1 MFLTKSSG
9 MIIGPI
15 ASLLGMFM
23 NGIFYVLNMIGLP
36 NIGLAIIIMTIL
48 IYMAMLPLTI
58 KQQKFSKLQRKM
70 QPELNKINKK
80 YEGRKDPESMERQQ
94 AEIKEVYGKYGVS
107 ATGSCVQLII
117 QMPILLALYRVF
129 YNIPAYVPMVKQ
141 VFFPLVDKL
150 IAADPTGSYLQGT
163 NAARYFTKQFENE
176 SFVSGVT
183 EYVQNTFID
192 VLNKF
197 NSADWTALSE
207 HFSDLQSDIST
218 TVTNLT
224 RYNNFLGLNMA
235 NSPSSLFKEALSS
248 KAYALCIIALIIPVL
263 AAVTQYLNVA
273 LMPQAENND
282 SSDQMAQQ
290 MKTMNI
296 MMPLMSAFFC
306 WSLPNG
312 MGIYWIAGAVI
323 RCIQQVVINKHID
336 KMDVDAM
343 VAKNLEKMK
352 EKEAKEGKK
361 DKNRVSSSTMNTY
374 SSMNTRRMKDKSA
387 TNVSAKKEK
396 KAQQARQTNG
406 KKYKSGSLAEKANM
420 VSSFNDTSSS
430 SSKKQSRKG

>member
-23 NGIFYVLNMIGLP
+23 NGIFYVLNMIGIP

-48 IYMAMLPLTI
+48 IYMAMLPLTV

-94 AEIKEVYGKYGVS
+94 AEIKEVYSKYGVS

-141 VFFPLVDKL
+141 VFFPLVDEL
-150 IAADPTGSYLQGT
+150 IAANAGDYLKET
-163 NAARYFTKQFENE
+163 NAARFFVKQFENE
-176 SFVSGVT
+176 NFVNGVT

-197 NSADWTALSE
+197 NSADWTALTE
-207 HFSDLQSDIST
+207 NFADLKNDIAS
-218 TVTNLT
+218 TVTSLT
-224 RYNNFLGLNMA
+224 RYNSFLGLNMA
-235 NSPSSLFKEALSS
+235 NSPSSLFKEAVQNKTYILV
-248 KAYALCIIALIIPVL
+248 IVALIIPVL
-263 AAVTQYLNVA
+263 AAATQYLNVA
-273 LMPQAENND
+273 LMPQPEQQDGN
-282 SSDQMAQQ
+282 DQMNNT
-290 MKTMNI
+290 MKSMNV
-296 MMPLMSAFFC
+296 MMPIMSAFFC

-312 MGIYWIAGAVI
+312 MGLYWITGAVI
-323 RCIQQVVINKHID
+323 RCIQQVVINKQID
-336 KMDVDAM
+336 KMDIDAM
-343 VAKNLEKMK
+343 VEKNLEKMK

-374 SSMNTRRMKDKSA
+374 SSMNTRRMKDRTD
-387 TNVSAKKEK
+387 TNVSADSEK
-396 KAQQARQTNG
+396 KVQQARQTNG
-406 KKYKSGSLAEKANM
+406 KKYKAGSLAEKANM
-420 VSSFNDTSSS
+420 VSSFNDSNRSSD
-430 SSKKQSRKG
+430 KKQGKKG

>member
-1 MFLTKSSG
+1 MLLTKSNG

-23 NGIFYVLNMIGLP
+23 NGIFYVLNMIGIP

-129 YNIPAYVPMVKQ
+129 YNIPAYVPMVKR
-141 VFFPLVDKL
+141 VFFPLVDEL
-150 IAADPTGSYLQGT
+150 IAANAGDYLKAT
-163 NAARYFTKQFENE
+163 TAARFFQKQFENE
-176 SFVSGVT
+176 SYLNGVT

-197 NSADWTALSE
+197 NSADWTALTE
-207 HFSDLQSDIST
+207 NFADLKSDIAN
-218 TVTNLT
+218 TVTSLT
-224 RYNNFLGLNMA
+224 RYNSFLGLNMA
-235 NSPSSLFKEALSS
+235 NSPSSLFKEAMQS
-248 KAYALCIIALIIPVL
+248 KTYILVIVALIIPVL

-273 LMPQAENND
+273 LMPQPESQDGN
-282 SSDQMAQQ
+282 DQMNNT
-290 MKTMNI
+290 MKSMNV
-296 MMPLMSAFFC
+296 MMPVMSAFFC

-312 MGIYWIAGAVI
+312 MGLYWITGAVI
-323 RCIQQVVINKHID
+323 RCIQQVVINKQID
-336 KMDVDAM
+336 KMDIDAM
-343 VAKNLEKMK
+343 VEKNLEKMK

-374 SSMNTRRMKDKSA
+374 SSMNTRRMKDKSS
-387 TNVSAKKEK
+387 TSVSSDSER

-406 KKYKSGSLAEKANM
+406 KKYKSGSLAAKANM
-420 VSSFNDTSSS
+420 VSSFNDADNS
-430 SSKKQSRKG
+430 SSKKQGRKG

>member
-207 HFSDLQSDIST
+207 HFTDLQNDIST

-248 KAYALCIIALIIPVL
+248 KTYALCIIALIIPVL

-306 WSLPNG
+306 WTLPNG

-323 RCIQQVVINKHID
+323 RCIQQVVINKQID
-336 KMDVDAM
+336 KMDIDAM
-343 VAKNLEKMK
+343 VEKNLEKMK

-374 SSMNTRRMKDKSA
+374 SSMNTRRMKDRSS
-387 TNVSAKKEK
+387 TNVSTDSEK

-406 KKYKSGSLAEKANM
+406 KKYKAGSLAAKANM

-430 SSKKQSRKG
+430 SSKKQGKKG

>member
-1 MFLTKSSG
+1 MLLTKSNG

-23 NGIFYVLNMIGLP
+23 NGIFYVLNKIGIP

-129 YNIPAYVPMVKQ
+129 YNIPAYVPMVKR
-141 VFFPLVDKL
+141 VFFPLVDEL
-150 IAADPTGSYLQGT
+150 IAANAGDYLKAT
-163 NAARYFTKQFENE
+163 TAARFFQKQFENE
-176 SFVSGVT
+176 SYLNGVT

-197 NSADWTALSE
+197 NSADWTALTE
-207 HFSDLQSDIST
+207 NFSALKGDIT
-218 TVTNLT
+218 NTVTSLT
-224 RYNNFLGLNMA
+224 RYNSFLGLNMA
-235 NSPSSLFKEALSS
+235 NSPSSLFKEAMQN
-248 KAYALCIIALIIPVL
+248 KTYIFVIVALIIPVL

-273 LMPQAENND
+273 LMPQPESQDGN
-282 SSDQMAQQ
+282 DQMNNT
-290 MKTMNI
+290 MKSMNV
-296 MMPLMSAFFC
+296 MMPIMSAFFC

-312 MGIYWIAGAVI
+312 MGLYWITGAVI
-323 RCIQQVVINKHID
+323 RCIQQVVINKQID
-336 KMDVDAM
+336 KMDIDAM
-343 VAKNLEKMK
+343 VEKNLEKMK

-374 SSMNTRRMKDKSA
+374 SSMNTRRMKDKSS
-387 TNVSAKKEK
+387 TSVSSDSER

-406 KKYKSGSLAEKANM
+406 KKYKSGSLAAKANM
-420 VSSFNDTSSS
+420 VSSFNDADNS
-430 SSKKQSRKG
+430 SSKKQGRKG

>member
-1 MFLTKSSG
+1 
-9 MIIGPI
+9 
-15 ASLLGMFM
+15 MFM
-23 NGIFYVLNMIGLP
+23 NGIFYVLNMIGIP
-36 NIGLAIIIMTIL
+36 NIGLAIIIMTVL

-107 ATGSCVQLII
+107 ATGSCVQLLI

-129 YNIPAYVPMVKQ
+129 YNIPAYVPMIKQ

-150 IAADPTGSYLQGT
+150 REVDPTGTYLQST

-176 SFVSGVT
+176 NFVNGVT

-207 HFSDLQSDIST
+207 HFTDLQSDIST
-218 TVTNLT
+218 TVSNLT

-235 NSPSSLFKEALSS
+235 NSPSSLFREAISN
-248 KAYALCIIALIIPVL
+248 KTYVLCIVALIIPVL
-263 AAVTQYLNVA
+263 AALTQYLNVA
-273 LMPQAENND
+273 LMPQADNGSN
-282 SSDQMAQQ
+282 DQMAQQ

-312 MGIYWIAGAVI
+312 MGLYWIAGAVI
-323 RCIQQVVINKHID
+323 RCIQQVVINKQID
-336 KMDVDAM
+336 KMDIDAM
-343 VAKNLEKMK
+343 VEKNLEKMK
-352 EKEAKEGKK
+352 EKEEKEGKK
-361 DKNRVSSSTMNTY
+361 DKNRVSSSTMSTY
-374 SSMNTRRMKDKSA
+374 SSMNTRRMKDRTG
-387 TNVSAKKEK
+387 TNVSEDSER

-406 KKYKSGSLAEKANM
+406 KKYKAGSLAEKANM
-420 VSSFNDTSSS
+420 VSSFNDSNTSST
-430 SSKKQSRKG
+430 KKQGKKG

>member
-23 NGIFYVLNMIGLP
+23 NGIFYVLNMIGIP
-36 NIGLAIIIMTIL
+36 NIGLAIIIMTVL

-107 ATGSCVQLII
+107 ATGSCVQLLI

-129 YNIPAYVPMVKQ
+129 YNIPAYVPMIKQ

-150 IAADPTGSYLQGT
+150 REVDPTGTYLQST

-176 SFVSGVT
+176 NFVNGVT

-207 HFSDLQSDIST
+207 HFTDLQSDIST
-218 TVTNLT
+218 TVSNLT

-235 NSPSSLFKEALSS
+235 NSPSSLFREAIAN
-248 KAYALCIIALIIPVL
+248 KTYVLCIVALIIPVL
-263 AAVTQYLNVA
+263 AALTQYLNVA
-273 LMPQAENND
+273 LMPQADNGSN
-282 SSDQMAQQ
+282 DQMAQQ

-312 MGIYWIAGAVI
+312 MGLYWIAGAVI

-336 KMDVDAM
+336 KMDIDAM
-343 VAKNLEKMK
+343 VEKNLEKMK
-352 EKEAKEGKK
+352 EKEEKEGKK
-361 DKNRVSSSTMNTY
+361 DKNRVSSSTMSTY
-374 SSMNTRRMKDKSA
+374 SSMNTRRMKDRTG
-387 TNVSAKKEK
+387 TNVSEDSER

-406 KKYKSGSLAEKANM
+406 KKYKAGSLAEKANM
-420 VSSFNDTSSS
+420 VSSFNDSNTSST
-430 SSKKQSRKG
+430 KKQGKKG

>member
-207 HFSDLQSDIST
+207 HFTDLQNDIST

-248 KAYALCIIALIIPVL
+248 KTYALCIIALIIPVL

-387 TNVSAKKEK
+387 TNVSAASEK

-430 SSKKQSRKG
+430 SSKKQGRKG

>member
-1 MFLTKSSG
+1 
-9 MIIGPI
+9 
-15 ASLLGMFM
+15 MFM

-141 VFFPLVDKL
+141 AFFPLVDEL
-150 IAADPTGSYLQGT
+150 ISANAGDYLKET
-163 NAARYFTKQFENE
+163 NAARFFLKQFENE
-176 SFVSGVT
+176 NYLNGVT

-197 NSADWTALSE
+197 NSADWTALTE
-207 HFSDLQSDIST
+207 NFSNLKDDIT
-218 TVTNLT
+218 NTVTSLT
-224 RYNNFLGLNMA
+224 RYNSFLGLNMA
-235 NSPSSLFKEALSS
+235 NSPSSMFREALAN
-248 KAYALCIIALIIPVL
+248 KTYVLCIVALIIPVL

-273 LMPQAENND
+273 LMPQPEQQDGN
-282 SSDQMAQQ
+282 DQMNNT
-290 MKTMNI
+290 MKSMNV
-296 MMPLMSAFFC
+296 MMPIMSAFFC

-312 MGIYWIAGAVI
+312 MGLYWITGAVI
-323 RCIQQVVINKHID
+323 RCIQQVVINKQID
-336 KMDVDAM
+336 KMDIDAM
-343 VAKNLEKMK
+343 VEKNLEKMK

-374 SSMNTRRMKDKSA
+374 SSMNTRRMKDRTD
-387 TNVSAKKEK
+387 TNVSADSEK
-396 KAQQARQTNG
+396 KVQQARQTNG
-406 KKYKSGSLAEKANM
+406 KKYKAGSLAEKANM
-420 VSSFNDTSSS
+420 VSSFNDSNTS
-430 SSKKQSRKG
+430 SSKKQGKKG

>member
-1 MFLTKSSG
+1 
-9 MIIGPI
+9 
-15 ASLLGMFM
+15 
-23 NGIFYVLNMIGLP
+23 
-36 NIGLAIIIMTIL
+36 
-48 IYMAMLPLTI
+48 MAMLPLTV

-141 VFFPLVDKL
+141 VFFPLVDEL
-150 IAADPTGSYLQGT
+150 ITANAGDYLKET
-163 NAARYFTKQFENE
+163 NAARFFLKQFENE
-176 SFVSGVT
+176 NYINGVT

-197 NSADWTALSE
+197 NSADWTALTE
-207 HFSDLQSDIST
+207 NFADLKGDIAN
-218 TVTNLT
+218 TVTSLT
-224 RYNNFLGLNMA
+224 RYNSFLGLNMA
-235 NSPSSLFKEALSS
+235 NSPSSLFKEAMQS
-248 KAYALCIIALIIPVL
+248 KTYILVIVALIIPVL

-273 LMPQAENND
+273 LMPQPESQDGN
-282 SSDQMAQQ
+282 DQMNNT
-290 MKTMNI
+290 MKSMNV
-296 MMPLMSAFFC
+296 MMPIMSAFFC

-312 MGIYWIAGAVI
+312 MGLYWITGAVI
-323 RCIQQVVINKHID
+323 RCIQQVVINKQID
-336 KMDVDAM
+336 KMDIDAM
-343 VAKNLEKMK
+343 VEKNLEKMK

-374 SSMNTRRMKDKSA
+374 SSMNTRRMKDKSSTA
-387 TNVSAKKEK
+387 VSSDSEK

-406 KKYKSGSLAEKANM
+406 KKYKSGSLASKANM
-420 VSSFNDTSSS
+420 VSSFNDADNS
-430 SSKKQSRKG
+430 SSKKQGRKG

>member
-1 MFLTKSSG
+1 MLLTKSNG

-23 NGIFYVLNMIGLP
+23 NGIFYVLNKIGIP

-129 YNIPAYVPMVKQ
+129 YNIPAYVPMVKR
-141 VFFPLVDKL
+141 VFFPLVDEL
-150 IAADPTGSYLQGT
+150 IAANAGDYLKAT
-163 NAARYFTKQFENE
+163 TAARFFQKQFENE
-176 SFVSGVT
+176 SYLNGVT

-197 NSADWTALSE
+197 NSADWTALTE
-207 HFSDLQSDIST
+207 NFADLKSDIAN
-218 TVTNLT
+218 TVTSLT
-224 RYNNFLGLNMA
+224 RYNSFLGLNMA
-235 NSPSSLFKEALSS
+235 NSPSSLFKEAMQS
-248 KAYALCIIALIIPVL
+248 KTYILVIVALIIPVL

-273 LMPQAENND
+273 LMPQPESQDGN
-282 SSDQMAQQ
+282 DQMNNT
-290 MKTMNI
+290 MKSMNV
-296 MMPLMSAFFC
+296 MMPIMSAFFC

-312 MGIYWIAGAVI
+312 MGLYWITGAVI
-323 RCIQQVVINKHID
+323 RCIQQVVINKQID
-336 KMDVDAM
+336 KMDIDAM
-343 VAKNLEKMK
+343 VEKNLEKMK

-374 SSMNTRRMKDKSA
+374 SNMNTRRMKDKSSTA
-387 TNVSAKKEK
+387 VSSDSEK

-406 KKYKSGSLAEKANM
+406 KKYKSGSLASKANM
-420 VSSFNDTSSS
+420 VSSFNDADNS
-430 SSKKQSRKG
+430 SSKKQGGKG

>member
-23 NGIFYVLNMIGLP
+23 NGIFYVLDKMGIP

-150 IAADPTGSYLQGT
+150 IAADPTGTYLQGT

-306 WSLPNG
+306 WTLPNG

-323 RCIQQVVINKHID
+323 RCIQQVVINKQID
-336 KMDVDAM
+336 KMDIDAM
-343 VAKNLEKMK
+343 VEKNLEKMK

-374 SSMNTRRMKDKSA
+374 SSMNTRRMKDRSS
-387 TNVSAKKEK
+387 TNVSADSERKV
-396 KAQQARQTNG
+396 QQARQTNG

-420 VSSFNDTSSS
+420 VSSFNDSDNS
-430 SSKKQSRKG
+430 SSKKQGKKG

>member
-70 QPELNKINKK
+70 Q
-80 YEGRKDPESMERQQ
+80 
-94 AEIKEVYGKYGVS
+94 YGVS

-207 HFSDLQSDIST
+207 HFTDLQNDIST

-248 KAYALCIIALIIPVL
+248 KTYALCIIALIIPVL

-387 TNVSAKKEK
+387 TNVSAASEK

>member
-1 MFLTKSSG
+1 MLLTKSNG

-23 NGIFYVLNMIGLP
+23 NGIFYVLNKIGIP

-48 IYMAMLPLTI
+48 IYMAMLPLTV

-129 YNIPAYVPMVKQ
+129 YNIPAYVPMVKR
-141 VFFPLVDKL
+141 VFFPLVDEL
-150 IAADPTGSYLQGT
+150 IAANAGDYLKAT
-163 NAARYFTKQFENE
+163 TAARFFQKQFENE
-176 SFVSGVT
+176 SYLNGVT

-197 NSADWTALSE
+197 NSADWTALTE
-207 HFSDLQSDIST
+207 NFADLKSDIAN
-218 TVTNLT
+218 TVTSLT
-224 RYNNFLGLNMA
+224 RYNSFLGLNMA
-235 NSPSSLFKEALSS
+235 NSPSSLFKEAMQS
-248 KAYALCIIALIIPVL
+248 KTYILVIVALIIPVL

-273 LMPQAENND
+273 LMPQPESQDGN
-282 SSDQMAQQ
+282 DQMNNT
-290 MKTMNI
+290 MKS
-296 MMPLMSAFFC
+296 MSAFFC

-312 MGIYWIAGAVI
+312 MGLYWITGAVI
-323 RCIQQVVINKHID
+323 RCIQQVVINKQID
-336 KMDVDAM
+336 KMDIDAM
-343 VAKNLEKMK
+343 VEKNLEKMK

-374 SSMNTRRMKDKSA
+374 SSMNTRRMKDKSS
-387 TNVSAKKEK
+387 TSVSSDSER

-406 KKYKSGSLAEKANM
+406 KKYKSGSLAAKANM
-420 VSSFNDTSSS
+420 VSSFNDADNS
-430 SSKKQSRKG
+430 SSKKQGGKG

>member
-1 MFLTKSSG
+1 MLLTKYNG

-15 ASLLGMFM
+15 ASLLGFFM
-23 NGIFYVLNMIGLP
+23 NGIFSVLNKIGLP
-36 NIGLAIIIMTIL
+36 SIGLAIIIMTIL

-80 YEGRKDPESMERQQ
+80 YQGRKDPDSMERQQ

-117 QMPILLALYRVF
+117 QMPILLAMYRVF

-141 VFFPLVDKL
+141 AFFPLVDKL
-150 IAADPTGSYLQGT
+150 IAADPTGAFLQET
-163 NAARYFTKQFENE
+163 NAARFYARQFANE
-176 SFVSGVT
+176 SFTSGVV

-197 NSADWTALSE
+197 SSTEWAALSE
-207 HFSDLQSDIST
+207 QFSDLAGDIT
-218 TVTNLT
+218 NTVTKLT
-224 RYNNFLGLNMA
+224 RYNNFLGLNIA
-235 NSPSSLFKEALSS
+235 NSPSAVFREAMAN
-248 KAYALCIIALIIPVL
+248 KTYAFVLISFIIPVL

-273 LMPQAENND
+273 LMPQAPQND
-282 SSDQMAQQ
+282 GNDQMANT
-290 MKTMNI
+290 MKSMNI
-296 MMPLMSAFFC
+296 MMPLMSAVFC
-306 WSLPNG
+306 WSLPSG
-312 MGIYWIAGAVI
+312 MGIHWIAGAVI
-323 RCIQQVVINKHID
+323 RSIQQVLINKHID

-343 VAKNLEKMK
+343 IEKNLEKMK
-352 EKEAKEGKK
+352 EKEEKEGKK

-374 SSMNTRRMKDKSA
+374 SSMNTRRMKDRSSTA
-387 TNVSAKKEK
+387 VSEEQER

-406 KKYKSGSLAEKANM
+406 KKYKAGSLAEKANM
-420 VSSFNDTSSS
+420 VSNFNEADPRT
-430 SSKKQSRKG
+430 SKKKG

>member
-1 MFLTKSSG
+1 MLLTKSNG

-23 NGIFYVLNMIGLP
+23 NGIFFVLNKIGIP

-48 IYMAMLPLTI
+48 IYMAMLPLTV

-141 VFFPLVDKL
+141 AFFPLVDEL
-150 IAADPTGSYLQGT
+150 ISANAGDYLKET
-163 NAARYFTKQFENE
+163 TAARFFLKQFENE
-176 SFVSGVT
+176 NYLNGVT

-197 NSADWTALSE
+197 NSADWTALTE
-207 HFSDLQSDIST
+207 NFSALKSDIT
-218 TVTNLT
+218 NTVTTLA

-235 NSPSSLFKEALSS
+235 NSPSSLFKQAIETKTYYLA
-248 KAYALCIIALIIPVL
+248 AIALIIPVL

-273 LMPQAENND
+273 LMPQPESQDGN
-282 SSDQMAQQ
+282 DQMNNT
-290 MKTMNI
+290 MKSMNI
-296 MMPLMSAFFC
+296 MMPIMSAFFC

-312 MGIYWIAGAVI
+312 MGLYWITGAVI
-323 RCIQQVVINKHID
+323 RCIQQVVINKQID
-336 KMDVDAM
+336 KMDIDAM
-343 VAKNLEKMK
+343 VEKNLEKMK

-374 SSMNTRRMKDKSA
+374 SNMNTRRMKDKSSTA
-387 TNVSAKKEK
+387 VSSDSEK

-406 KKYKSGSLAEKANM
+406 KKYKSGSLASKANM
-420 VSSFNDTSSS
+420 VSSFNDADNS
-430 SSKKQSRKG
+430 SSKKQGGKG

>member
-1 MFLTKSSG
+1 MLLTKSNG

-23 NGIFYVLNMIGLP
+23 NGIFFVLNKIGIP

-129 YNIPAYVPMVKQ
+129 YNIPAYVPMVKR
-141 VFFPLVDKL
+141 VFFPLVDEL
-150 IAADPTGSYLQGT
+150 IAANAGDYLKAT
-163 NAARYFTKQFENE
+163 TAARFFQKQFENE
-176 SFVSGVT
+176 SYLNGVT

-197 NSADWTALSE
+197 NSADWTALTE
-207 HFSDLQSDIST
+207 NFADLKSDIAN
-218 TVTNLT
+218 TVTSLT
-224 RYNNFLGLNMA
+224 RYNSFLGLNMA
-235 NSPSSLFKEALSS
+235 NSPSSLFKEAMQS
-248 KAYALCIIALIIPVL
+248 KTYILVIVALIIPVL

-273 LMPQAENND
+273 LMPQPESQDGN
-282 SSDQMAQQ
+282 DQMNNT
-290 MKTMNI
+290 MKSMNV
-296 MMPLMSAFFC
+296 MMPIMSAFFC

-312 MGIYWIAGAVI
+312 MGLYWITGAVI
-323 RCIQQVVINKHID
+323 RCIQQVVINKQID
-336 KMDVDAM
+336 KMDIDAM
-343 VAKNLEKMK
+343 VEKNLEKMK

-374 SSMNTRRMKDKSA
+374 SSMNTRRMKDKSS
-387 TNVSAKKEK
+387 TSVSSDSER

-406 KKYKSGSLAEKANM
+406 KKYKSGSLAAKANM
-420 VSSFNDTSSS
+420 VSSFNDADNS
-430 SSKKQSRKG
+430 SSKKQGRKG

>member
-1 MFLTKSSG
+1 
-9 MIIGPI
+9 
-15 ASLLGMFM
+15 MFM
-23 NGIFYVLNMIGLP
+23 NGIFYVLNMIGIP
-36 NIGLAIIIMTIL
+36 NIGLAIIIMTVL

-107 ATGSCVQLII
+107 ATGSCVQLLI

-129 YNIPAYVPMVKQ
+129 YNIPAYVPMIKQ

-150 IAADPTGSYLQGT
+150 REVDPTGTYLQST

-176 SFVSGVT
+176 NFVNGVT

-207 HFSDLQSDIST
+207 HFTDLQSDIST
-218 TVTNLT
+218 TVSNLT

-235 NSPSSLFKEALSS
+235 NSPSSLFREAIAN
-248 KAYALCIIALIIPVL
+248 KTYVLCIVALIIPVL
-263 AAVTQYLNVA
+263 AALTQYLNVA
-273 LMPQAENND
+273 LMPQADNGSN
-282 SSDQMAQQ
+282 DQMAQQ

-387 TNVSAKKEK
+387 TNVSAASEK

>member
-1 MFLTKSSG
+1 
-9 MIIGPI
+9 
-15 ASLLGMFM
+15 MFM
-23 NGIFYVLNMIGLP
+23 NGIFYVLNMIGIP
-36 NIGLAIIIMTIL
+36 NIGLAIIIMTVL

-107 ATGSCVQLII
+107 ATGSCVQLLI

-129 YNIPAYVPMVKQ
+129 YNIPAYVPMIKQ

-150 IAADPTGSYLQGT
+150 REVDPTGTYLQST

-176 SFVSGVT
+176 NFVNGVT

-207 HFSDLQSDIST
+207 HFTDLQSDIST
-218 TVTNLT
+218 TVSNLT

-235 NSPSSLFKEALSS
+235 NSPSSLFREAIAN
-248 KAYALCIIALIIPVL
+248 KTYVLCIVALIIPVL
-263 AAVTQYLNVA
+263 AALTQYLNVA
-273 LMPQAENND
+273 LMPQADNGSN
-282 SSDQMAQQ
+282 DQMAQQ

-312 MGIYWIAGAVI
+312 MGLYWIAGAVI
-323 RCIQQVVINKHID
+323 RCIQQVVINKQID
-336 KMDVDAM
+336 KMDIDAM
-343 VAKNLEKMK
+343 VEKNLEKMK
-352 EKEAKEGKK
+352 EKEEKEGKK
-361 DKNRVSSSTMNTY
+361 DKNRVSSSTMSTY
-374 SSMNTRRMKDKSA
+374 SSMNTRRMKDRTG
-387 TNVSAKKEK
+387 TNVSEDSER

-406 KKYKSGSLAEKANM
+406 KKYKAGSLAEKANM
-420 VSSFNDTSSS
+420 VSSFNDSNTSST
-430 SSKKQSRKG
+430 KKQGKKG

>member
-1 MFLTKSSG
+1 MLLTKSNG

-23 NGIFYVLNMIGLP
+23 NGIFYVLNKIGIP

-48 IYMAMLPLTI
+48 IYMAMLPLTV

-141 VFFPLVDKL
+141 VFFPLVDEL
-150 IAADPTGSYLQGT
+150 ITANAGDYLKET
-163 NAARYFTKQFENE
+163 NAARFFLKQFENE
-176 SFVSGVT
+176 NYINGVT

-197 NSADWTALSE
+197 NSADWTALTE
-207 HFSDLQSDIST
+207 NFADLKGDIAN
-218 TVTNLT
+218 TVTSLT
-224 RYNNFLGLNMA
+224 KYNSFLGLNMA
-235 NSPSSLFKEALSS
+235 NSPSSLFRQAMES
-248 KAYALCIIALIIPVL
+248 KTYVLIIVALIIPVL

-273 LMPQAENND
+273 LMPQPAAQDGN
-282 SSDQMAQQ
+282 DQMNNT
-290 MKTMNI
+290 MKSMNV
-296 MMPLMSAFFC
+296 MMPIMSAFFC

-312 MGIYWIAGAVI
+312 MGIYWITGAVI
-323 RCIQQVVINKHID
+323 RCIQQVVINKQID
-336 KMDVDAM
+336 KMDIDAM
-343 VAKNLEKMK
+343 VEKNLEKMK

-374 SSMNTRRMKDKSA
+374 SSMNTRRMKDKSS
-387 TNVSAKKEK
+387 TSVSSDSER

-406 KKYKSGSLAEKANM
+406 KKYKSGSLAAKAKM
-420 VSSFNDTSSS
+420 VSSFNDADNS
-430 SSKKQSRKG
+430 SSKKQGRKG

>member
-1 MFLTKSSG
+1 MFLTKHNG

-15 ASLLGMFM
+15 AILLGMCM
-23 NGIFYVLNMIGLP
+23 NGIFYVLNQIGIP
-36 NIGLAIIIMTIL
+36 NIGLSIIIMTIL

-80 YEGRKDPESMERQQ
+80 YENRKDPESMQRQQ
-94 AEIKEVYGKYGVS
+94 DEIKEVYGKYGVS

-306 WSLPNG
+306 WTLPNG

-323 RCIQQVVINKHID
+323 RCIQQVVINKQID
-336 KMDVDAM
+336 KMDIDAM
-343 VAKNLEKMK
+343 VEKNLEKMK

-374 SSMNTRRMKDKSA
+374 SSMNTRRMKDRSS
-387 TNVSAKKEK
+387 TNVSTDSEK

-406 KKYKSGSLAEKANM
+406 KKYKAGSLAAKANM

-430 SSKKQSRKG
+430 SSKKQGKKG

>member
-1 MFLTKSSG
+1 
-9 MIIGPI
+9 
-15 ASLLGMFM
+15 MFM
-23 NGIFYVLNMIGLP
+23 NGIFYVLNMIGIP
-36 NIGLAIIIMTIL
+36 NIGLAIIIMTVL

-107 ATGSCVQLII
+107 ATGSCVQLLI

-129 YNIPAYVPMVKQ
+129 YNIPAYVPMIKQ

-150 IAADPTGSYLQGT
+150 REVDPTGTYLQST

-176 SFVSGVT
+176 NFVNGVT

-207 HFSDLQSDIST
+207 HFTDLQSDIST
-218 TVTNLT
+218 TVANLT

-235 NSPSSLFKEALSS
+235 NSPSSLFREAIAN
-248 KAYALCIIALIIPVL
+248 KTYVLCIVALIIPVL
-263 AAVTQYLNVA
+263 AALTQYLNVA
-273 LMPQAENND
+273 LMPQADNGSN
-282 SSDQMAQQ
+282 DQMAQQ
-290 MKTMNI
+290 MKTMNV

-312 MGIYWIAGAVI
+312 MGLYWIAGAVI
-323 RCIQQVVINKHID
+323 RCIQQVVINKQID
-336 KMDVDAM
+336 KMDIDAM
-343 VAKNLEKMK
+343 VEKNLEKMK
-352 EKEAKEGKK
+352 EKEEKEGKK

-374 SSMNTRRMKDKSA
+374 SSMNTRRMRDRA
-387 TNVSAKKEK
+387 DTNVSADSER
-396 KAQQARQTNG
+396 KAQQVRQTNG
-406 KKYKSGSLAEKANM
+406 KKYKAGSLAEKANM
-420 VSSFNDTSSS
+420 VSSFNDSNTGST
-430 SSKKQSRKG
+430 KKQGKKG

>member
-1 MFLTKSSG
+1 
-9 MIIGPI
+9 
-15 ASLLGMFM
+15 
-23 NGIFYVLNMIGLP
+23 
-36 NIGLAIIIMTIL
+36 
-48 IYMAMLPLTI
+48 
-58 KQQKFSKLQRKM
+58 
-70 QPELNKINKK
+70 
-80 YEGRKDPESMERQQ
+80 MERQQ

-150 IAADPTGSYLQGT
+150 IAADPTGTYLQGT

-306 WSLPNG
+306 WTLPNG

-323 RCIQQVVINKHID
+323 RCIQQVVINKQID
-336 KMDVDAM
+336 KMDIDAM
-343 VAKNLEKMK
+343 VEKNLEKMK

-374 SSMNTRRMKDKSA
+374 SSMNTRRMKDRSS
-387 TNVSAKKEK
+387 TNVSTDSEK

-406 KKYKSGSLAEKANM
+406 KKYKAGSLAAKANM

-430 SSKKQSRKG
+430 SSKKQGKKG

>member
-23 NGIFYVLNMIGLP
+23 NGIFYVLNMIGIP
-36 NIGLAIIIMTIL
+36 NIGLAIIIMTVL

-107 ATGSCVQLII
+107 ATGSCVQLLI

-129 YNIPAYVPMVKQ
+129 YNIPAYVPMIKQ

-150 IAADPTGSYLQGT
+150 REVDPTGTYLQST

-176 SFVSGVT
+176 NFVNGVT

-207 HFSDLQSDIST
+207 HFTDLQSDIST
-218 TVTNLT
+218 TVSNLT

-235 NSPSSLFKEALSS
+235 NSPSSLFREAIAN
-248 KAYALCIIALIIPVL
+248 KTYVLCIVALIIPVL
-263 AAVTQYLNVA
+263 AALTQYLNVA
-273 LMPQAENND
+273 LMPQADNGSN
-282 SSDQMAQQ
+282 DQMAQQ

-312 MGIYWIAGAVI
+312 MGLYWIAGAVI
-323 RCIQQVVINKHID
+323 RCIQQVVINKQID
-336 KMDVDAM
+336 KMDIDAM
-343 VAKNLEKMK
+343 VEKNLEKMK

-374 SSMNTRRMKDKSA
+374 SSMNTRRMKDRSS
-387 TNVSAKKEK
+387 TNVSTDSEK

-406 KKYKSGSLAEKANM
+406 KKYKAGSLAAKANM

-430 SSKKQSRKG
+430 SSKKQGKKG

>member
-1 MFLTKSSG
+1 MLLTKSNG

-23 NGIFYVLNMIGLP
+23 NGIFYVLNKIGIP

-48 IYMAMLPLTI
+48 IYMAMLPLTV

-141 VFFPLVDKL
+141 AFFPLVDEL
-150 IAADPTGSYLQGT
+150 ISANAGDYLKET
-163 NAARYFTKQFENE
+163 TAARFFLKQFENE
-176 SFVSGVT
+176 NYLNGVT

-197 NSADWTALSE
+197 NSADWTALTE
-207 HFSDLQSDIST
+207 NFSALKSDIT
-218 TVTNLT
+218 NTVTTLA

-235 NSPSSLFKEALSS
+235 NSPSSLFKQAIETKTYYLA
-248 KAYALCIIALIIPVL
+248 AIALIIPVL

-273 LMPQAENND
+273 LMPQPESQDGN
-282 SSDQMAQQ
+282 DQMNNT
-290 MKTMNI
+290 MKSMNI
-296 MMPLMSAFFC
+296 MMPIMSAFFC

-312 MGIYWIAGAVI
+312 MGLYWITGAVI
-323 RCIQQVVINKHID
+323 RCIQQVVINKQID
-336 KMDVDAM
+336 KMDIDAM
-343 VAKNLEKMK
+343 VEKNLEKMK

-374 SSMNTRRMKDKSA
+374 SNMNTRRMKDKSSTA
-387 TNVSAKKEK
+387 VSSDSEK

-406 KKYKSGSLAEKANM
+406 KKYKSGSLASKANM
-420 VSSFNDTSSS
+420 VSSFNDADNS
-430 SSKKQSRKG
+430 SSKKQGRKG

>member
-1 MFLTKSSG
+1 MLLTKSNG

-23 NGIFYVLNMIGLP
+23 NGIFFVLNKIGIP

-48 IYMAMLPLTI
+48 IYMAMLPLTV

-129 YNIPAYVPMVKQ
+129 YNIPAYVPMVKR
-141 VFFPLVDKL
+141 VFFPLVDEL
-150 IAADPTGSYLQGT
+150 IAANAGDYLKAT
-163 NAARYFTKQFENE
+163 TAARFFQKQFENE
-176 SFVSGVT
+176 NYLNGVT

-197 NSADWTALSE
+197 NSADWTALTE
-207 HFSDLQSDIST
+207 NFADLKSDIAN
-218 TVTNLT
+218 TVTSLT
-224 RYNNFLGLNMA
+224 RYNSFLGLNMA
-235 NSPSSLFKEALSS
+235 NSPSSLFKEAMQS
-248 KAYALCIIALIIPVL
+248 KTYILVIVALIIPVL

-273 LMPQAENND
+273 LMPQPESQDGN
-282 SSDQMAQQ
+282 DQMNNT
-290 MKTMNI
+290 MKSMNV
-296 MMPLMSAFFC
+296 MMPVMSAFFC

-312 MGIYWIAGAVI
+312 MGLYWITGAVI
-323 RCIQQVVINKHID
+323 RCIQQVVINKQID
-336 KMDVDAM
+336 KMDIDAM
-343 VAKNLEKMK
+343 VEKNLEKMK

-374 SSMNTRRMKDKSA
+374 SSMNTRRMKDKSS
-387 TNVSAKKEK
+387 TSVSSDSER

-406 KKYKSGSLAEKANM
+406 KKYKSGSLAAKANM
-420 VSSFNDTSSS
+420 VSSFNDADNS
-430 SSKKQSRKG
+430 SSKKQGRKG

>member
-1 MFLTKSSG
+1 
-9 MIIGPI
+9 
-15 ASLLGMFM
+15 
-23 NGIFYVLNMIGLP
+23 
-36 NIGLAIIIMTIL
+36 
-48 IYMAMLPLTI
+48 MAMLPLTI

-207 HFSDLQSDIST
+207 HFTDLQNDIST

-248 KAYALCIIALIIPVL
+248 KTYALCIIALIIPVL

-387 TNVSAKKEK
+387 TNVSAASEK

>member
-1 MFLTKSSG
+1 MGLRFGVRGKIAMCRATNRITLGFLK
-9 MIIGPI
+9 
-15 ASLLGMFM
+15 
-23 NGIFYVLNMIGLP
+23 
-36 NIGLAIIIMTIL
+36 
-48 IYMAMLPLTI
+48 
-58 KQQKFSKLQRKM
+58 
-70 QPELNKINKK
+70 
-80 YEGRKDPESMERQQ
+80 
-94 AEIKEVYGKYGVS
+94 
-107 ATGSCVQLII
+107 
-117 QMPILLALYRVF
+117 
-129 YNIPAYVPMVKQ
+129 VKQ

-207 HFSDLQSDIST
+207 HFTDLQNDIST

-248 KAYALCIIALIIPVL
+248 KTYALCIIALIIPVL

-336 KMDVDAM
+336 KM
-343 VAKNLEKMK
+343 K

-387 TNVSAKKEK
+387 TNVSAASEK